1 MTETIED
8 AEYAEVGTDLE
19 LRPAQSATLF
29 DTTDPDEALARA
41 TGIATALQK
50 VLKQAKLTVNIG
62 RNARPYVLAEG
73 WTCLGSLVG
82 VFPRTVWTRQLENG
96 WEARVDAVTRD
107 GAVVG
112 SAESQCTRAE
122 RIWAGRD
129 DFALRSMAQTRAMS
143 KALRMP
149 LGFIVV
155 LAGFEATPADEMPVL
170 TEPVGHGGRGDPVTS
185 RSEIRDEH
193 ETPSGS
199 VSPGQTVV
207 TFGKYKGKTIA
218 EVADLD
224 RQYVGWIAHE
234 SSNEKIKAAALAF
247 LHDEDIPF

>member
-1 MTETIED
+1 MTDLIDDPGMELIE
-8 AEYAEVGTDLE
+8 YQQPVPVTLFGTD
-19 LRPAQSATLF
+19 
-29 DTTDPDEALARA
+29 DPDESLAKASQIADALSKV
-41 TGIATALQK
+41 LQK
-50 VLKQAKLTVNIG
+50 AKLTVKIG
-62 RNARPYVLAEG
+62 GNARPYVLAEG

-82 VFPRTVWTRQLENG
+82 VFPRTVWTRPLENG

-122 RIWAGRD
+122 RNWANRD

-155 LAGFEATPADEMPVL
+155 LAGFEATPADEMPVID
-170 TEPVGHGGRGDPVTS
+170 TSASEPAAPGVPVL
-185 RSEIRDEH
+185 
-193 ETPSGS
+193 
-199 VSPGQTVV
+199 PGQFVLP
-207 TFGKYKGKTIA
+207 FGKHKGKTIG
-218 EVADLD
+218 EVAATDKG
-224 RQYVGWIAHE
+224 YIGWL
-234 SSNEKIKAAALAF
+234 AAKYEPKSDHDQELVLAAGAF

>member
-8 AEYAEVGTDLE
+8 GEFTETSTDLE
-19 LRPAQSATLF
+19 VRPTTTATLF

-50 VLKQAKLTVNIG
+50 VLTQAKLTINIG

-122 RIWAGRD
+122 RTWAARD

-155 LAGFEATPADEMPVL
+155 LAGFEATPADEMPVPDTT
-170 TEPVGHGGRGDPVTS
+170 TEPAGADGGP
-185 RSEIRDEH
+185 
-193 ETPSGS
+193 
-199 VSPGQTVV
+199 PGQMVV